1 MAYHQDKANHAN
13 KKYTLEDAQS
23 WRELR
28 RQGISLRDI
37 SKKLKISEATIGRIM
52 AEYGV

>member
-1 MAYHQDKANHAN
+1 MPYHQDTKTHAN

-23 WRELR
+23 WREMMRKGLR
-28 RQGISLRDI
+28 LKDI